1 MASITAN
8 GPTPKPMSLA
18 EPASY
23 VSKIPSAKPVSVV
36 STPDSSEYMLSSS
49 DVNLYKQ
56 IFVLQ
61 RQGKWDKADAKIASL
76 QDKRLLGYVEYLRYM
91 HPTDYRS
98 EYTELRSWLAKYRD
112 HHGAKRIYELA
123 LGRRPADY
131 RAPAKP
137 SISLG
142 TRGSLDRFAGVIS
155 ENYVSNRKRTA
166 AQKKE
171 IRRISRA
178 VKSKLSKG
186 YVTNAW
192 EYLNT
197 DNNRA
202 LFDKTEFDE
211 LRGDIAQNYY
221 LHNHVDEA
229 LVHAKEAVMRSGA
242 DVPVAGWTAGLA
254 SWRQGSYSDAA
265 VFFETVAETRRA
277 SPWVISGGAYW
288 AARAHHRIGNRK
300 QSAKWL
306 KKATKYPY
314 TFYGLLAS
322 QALGKKA
329 HSFNWS
335 APGFDDEHFATLA
348 DNKIGLR
355 VIGLLQISEY
365 DLAEKELRQL
375 NVYRD
380 ENLKNAVVS
389 IAQKWNMPALAM
401 QLGSALT
408 HDNGNLMDAALY
420 PIVPW
425 KPKGGFEIDQALVNA
440 FIRQESRFDPH
451 AVSHSGAVGLMQLMP
466 TTASYVAGENANTF
480 KTRSGQRRLLKPE
493 YNIALGQKYISTLMR
508 DSRISEDLFKLTIAY
523 NAGPGRMSRW
533 EREIDYKDD
542 PLLFIESIPAAETRM
557 FVERVLANYWIYRI
571 RLGQDQPSMEAVVKD
586 QWPLYVSQDKHDR
599 MQVALTN
606 SRYQ

>member
-1 MASITAN
+1 MASITAS
-8 GPTPKPMSLA
+8 GPSPKPMSLA
-18 EPASY
+18 EPVSY
-23 VSKIPSAKPVSVV
+23 VGKIPSSKPESVV
-36 STPDSSEYMLSSS
+36 VKRDTADYMLSSA

-61 RQGKWDKADAKIASL
+61 RKGKWDKADEKIELL

-91 HPTDYRS
+91 HPTAYRS
-98 EYTELRSWLAKYRD
+98 EYTELRSWLDKYSD
-112 HHGAKRIYELA
+112 HHGAKRLYELA
-123 LGRRPADY
+123 VSRRPADY

-155 ENYVSNRKRTA
+155 ENYISNRKRTA
-166 AQKKE
+166 AQQRE
-171 IRRISRA
+171 IRRISRV
-178 VKSKLSKG
+178 VKNKLSKG
-186 YVTNAW
+186 HVTNAW

-197 DNNRA
+197 EKNRD

-211 LRGDIAQNYY
+211 LRADIAQNYY
-221 LHNHVDEA
+221 LHDHVDDA
-229 LVHAKEAVMRSGA
+229 LTHAREAVMRSGT

-254 SWRQGSYSDAA
+254 SWRQGGYSDAA
-265 VFFETVAETRRA
+265 AFFETVAETRRA
-277 SPWVISGGAYW
+277 SPWMISGGAYW
-288 AARAHHRIGNRK
+288 AARAHHKIGNRK
-300 QSAKWL
+300 ETVQWL
-306 KKATKYPY
+306 KKATKYSY
-314 TFYGLLAS
+314 TFYGLLAGR
-322 QALGKKA
+322 ALGNKA
-329 HSFNWS
+329 YGFNWT
-335 APGFDDEHFATLA
+335 APEFNDKHFAVLA
-348 DNKIGLR
+348 DNKIGRR
-355 VIGLLQISEY
+355 VVGLLQISEY

-380 ENLKNAVVS
+380 EELKNAVVS
-389 IAQKWNMPALAM
+389 IAQEWNMPALAM

-408 HDNGNLMDAALY
+408 HDNGNLMDSALY
-420 PIVPW
+420 PIIPW

-440 FIRQESRFDPH
+440 FIRQESRFDPN

-480 KTRSGQRRLLKPE
+480 KSRSGQRRLLKPE
-493 YNIALGQKYISTLMR
+493 YNIALGQKYIATLMR
-508 DSRISEDLFKLTIAY
+508 DNRINEDLFKLTIAY
-523 NAGPGRMSRW
+523 NAGPSRMARW

-571 RLGQDQPSMEAVVKD
+571 RLGQDLPSMEAVVKD
-586 QWPLYVSQDKHDR
+586 QWPLYASQDKHDR